1 MELKYPIVEHMEP
14 GHLACAG
21 CGAALAM
28 RLALKVMDEKTRV
41 VIPASCWS
49 IIAGRH
55 PDATLKL
62 PLIHTPFAV
71 APSVATGIRAALERL
86 GQRDVT
92 VMVWAGDGSSYDI
105 GFGALSAAAER
116 NEDFIYVCY
125 DNEAYMNTGVQRSSA
140 TPPGAWTT
148 TTPYPT
154 LKVERKKDLVGALV
168 AHGIPYI
175 ATASPSYPQDLL
187 TKFRKAC
194 GIKGFRFILVLCPC
208 PTGWRMEE
216 SKTVQ
221 VGRLAV
227 ESGVFPLIEILDGR
241 WRLTHEPSW
250 IPIEEYLG
258 AQGRFAAMGEGEKAA
273 FKQWVQERWESILER
288 LDASGSSPVLS
299 G

>member
-1 MELKYPIVEHMEP
+1 MELKYPRREFMEP

-28 RLALKVMDEKTRV
+28 RLALKTMDENTRV

-71 APSVATGIRAALERL
+71 APSVATGIKGALERL
-86 GQRDVT
+86 GQGHTT

-105 GFGALSAAAER
+105 GFGSLSAAAER
-116 NEDFIYVCY
+116 NEDIIYVCY
-125 DNEAYMNTGVQRSSA
+125 DNEAYMNTGIQRSSS

-148 TTPYPT
+148 TTPYPA
-154 LKVERKKDLVGALV
+154 LKKERKKDILMALV
-168 AHGIPYI
+168 AHGIPYA
-175 ATASPSYPQDLL
+175 ATASPSYPRDFLA
-187 TKFRKAC
+187 KFEKARV
-194 GIKGFRFILVLCPC
+194 IKGFRFILVLSPC

-216 SKTVQ
+216 NKTIE

-227 ESGVFPLIEILDGR
+227 ESGVFPLVEVEKGR
-241 WRLTHEPSW
+241 WHITHQPSW
-250 IPIEEYLG
+250 IPVDRYLEI
-258 AQGRFAAMGEGEKAA
+258 QGRFSNMEEEERTA
-273 FKQWVQERWESILER
+273 FKRAIEEHWAEINNRLETF
-288 LDASGSSPVLS
+288 
-299 G
+299 

>member
-1 MELKYPIVEHMEP
+1 MELKYPQKEFMEP

-28 RLALKVMDEKTRV
+28 RLALKTMEEKTRV

-71 APSVATGIRAALERL
+71 APSVATGIKWALERL
-86 GQRDVT
+86 GQGEIT

-105 GFGALSAAAER
+105 GFSSLSAAAER
-116 NEDFIYVCY
+116 NEDIIYVCY
-125 DNEAYMNTGVQRSSA
+125 DNEAYMNTGIQRSSS

-154 LKVERKKDLVGALV
+154 LKKERKKDILSALL
-168 AHGIPYI
+168 AHGVPYA
-175 ATASPSYPQDLL
+175 ATASPSYPQDFLA
-187 TKFRKAC
+187 KFEKARS
-194 GIKGFRFILVLCPC
+194 IKGFRFILVLSPC

-216 SKTVQ
+216 GKTVE

-227 ESGVFPLIEILDGR
+227 ESGVFPLLEIEKGE
-241 WRLTHEPSW
+241 WRITHEPSW
-250 IPIEEYLG
+250 IPLETYFEI
-258 AQGRFAAMGEGEKAA
+258 QGRFSAMGEEEKEF
-273 FKQWVQERWESILER
+273 FKNTIREHWKEIRERVHH
-288 LDASGSSPVLS
+288 DSGK
-299 G
+299 

>member
-1 MELKYPIVEHMEP
+1 MELKYPQKEFMEP

-28 RLALKVMDEKTRV
+28 RLALKTMDEKTRV

-71 APSVATGIRAALERL
+71 APSVATGIKGALERL
-86 GQRDVT
+86 GQGEIT

-105 GFGALSAAAER
+105 GFGSLSAAAER
-116 NEDFIYVCY
+116 NEDIIYVCY
-125 DNEAYMNTGVQRSSA
+125 DNEAYMNTGIQRSSS

-154 LKVERKKDLVGALV
+154 LKKERKKDILSALL
-168 AHGIPYI
+168 AHGVPYA
-175 ATASPSYPQDLL
+175 ATASPSYPQDFLA
-187 TKFRKAC
+187 KFEKARS
-194 GIKGFRFILVLCPC
+194 IKGFRFILVLSPC

-216 SKTVQ
+216 GKTVE

-227 ESGVFPLIEILDGR
+227 ESGVFPLLEIEKGE
-241 WRLTHEPSW
+241 WRITHEPSW
-250 IPIEEYLG
+250 IPLETYFEI
-258 AQGRFAAMGEGEKAA
+258 QGRFSAMGEEEKEF
-273 FKQWVQERWESILER
+273 FKNTIREHWKEIRERVHH
-288 LDASGSSPVLS
+288 DSGK
-299 G
+299 